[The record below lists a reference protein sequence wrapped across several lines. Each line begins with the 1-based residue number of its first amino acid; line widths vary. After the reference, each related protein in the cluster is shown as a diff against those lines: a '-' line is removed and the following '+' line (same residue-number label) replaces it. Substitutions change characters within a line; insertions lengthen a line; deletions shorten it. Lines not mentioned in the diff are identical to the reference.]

1 MRIRLFLVIS
11 ILLIATL
18 FTSTPTQPTS
28 AADNDCNVVG
38 QVCRDMAEMMYNL
51 CMADGGNAS
60 DCAWMEAGYTT
71 TCIKNNGC
79 APSGN

>member
-1 MRIRLFLVIS
+1 MRIRLFLAS
-11 ILLIATL
+11 STLILVTL
-18 FTSTPTQPTS
+18 FISTPTQTTT
-28 AADNDCNVVG
+28 AAGNDCNVVG

-51 CMADGGNAS
+51 CMLDGGNAS

-79 APSGN
+79 APGGN